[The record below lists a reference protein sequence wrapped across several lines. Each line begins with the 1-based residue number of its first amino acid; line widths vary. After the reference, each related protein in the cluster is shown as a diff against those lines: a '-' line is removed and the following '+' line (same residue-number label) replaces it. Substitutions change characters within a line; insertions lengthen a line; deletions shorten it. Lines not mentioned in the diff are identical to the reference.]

1 MDHSMHAMHDMD
13 HGHGDMDMGD
23 QCSMNMIFTWSSKNL
38 CIIFRQWR
46 ITGPLS
52 LFFSLILIV
61 LLTAGYEGVRHIT
74 RKYEAAHNQRL
85 NAFVATTSTSDNGIP
100 QPVTADLPADAYQS
114 VTGERSP
121 LLVGRDNRAT
131 ITRRGKLT
139 LAALYAIQVFYSFF
153 IMLLF
158 MTYNGSVMLAVAV
171 GAFVGYL
178 TFADGT
184 SASKTVACH

>member
-1 MDHSMHAMHDMD
+1 
-13 HGHGDMDMGD
+13 
-23 QCSMNMIFTWSSKNL
+23 MIFTWSSKNL